1 MEEEETIDDLLKDLR
16 ENNQQ
21 NKIVKNTR
29 LYKKQAVKSNENL
42 ANNLNEVIGGSS
54 LLTSIS
60 KEPHHQAIMPQK
72 PTEKPIDKTQE
83 KPKGAFRK
91 FMGKNTNNTKINE
104 TLLQDYAFMLIPD
117 RNELT
122 EGRMKILLQQI
133 SKRNG
138 KVFDFSVASG
148 DFGKFLNESQERMKV
163 VISSKSN
170 LFEVNLCSF

>member
-42 ANNLNEVIGGSS
+42 TNNLNEVIGGSS
-54 LLTSIS
+54 LLTSIP
-60 KEPHHQAIMPQK
+60 KETHHQAIIPK
-72 PTEKPIDKTQE
+72 KTTEKTIDNNQE

-91 FMGKNTNNTKINE
+91 FMGKSTNTKMNE

-122 EGRMKILLQQI
+122 EIRMKILLQQI
-133 SKRNG
+133 MKRNG
-138 KVFDFSVASG
+138 KVFDFSVASANLG
-148 DFGKFLNESQERMKV
+148 MFLQESQERMKV

-170 LFEVNLCSF
+170 LFEVN